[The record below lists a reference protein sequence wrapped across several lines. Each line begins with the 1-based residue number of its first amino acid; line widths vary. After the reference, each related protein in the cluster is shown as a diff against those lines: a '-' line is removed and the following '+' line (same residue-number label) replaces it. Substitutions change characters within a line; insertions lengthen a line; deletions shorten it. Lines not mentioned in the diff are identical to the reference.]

1 MLNKKILFIVILF
14 ISISYLH
21 ISFSESNQIADI
33 QKKISDRS
41 DSIKS
46 LEKEIALYQKEI
58 NALDDQV
65 DSLARTIKEI
75 DLNKKKLEAKIKL
88 VQNQILNKTYEIETL
103 NKNITEKVDN
113 ISEDK
118 RIIKQTLISMHE
130 QDSHSIVENI
140 LSENSLN
147 SSWDSMT
154 RISQIQDNLIKKIK
168 DLSGT
173 KQILET
179 NKDAT
184 IKAKNELISLNKEL
198 DIDRKALQDNINEK
212 NALLAETKQSEAEYT
227 RILTQKQNL
236 KDAFEREMASLE
248 TELKIKVDSSRLP
261 HSGSKILSW
270 PLREVK
276 ITQYFGNTPF
286 ATQNPQVYNGA
297 GHTGI
302 DLKAYIGTP
311 VYAALDG
318 IVIGVANT
326 DIVRTCYSYGKWIM
340 IRHENGLS
348 TLYAHLSNQSVS
360 VGQKINRGDIIG
372 YSGNTGYSTGPHLHF
387 GVYASDGVQITKL
400 TSSKNCRGV
409 TLPLA
414 DRKAY
419 LNPLSYM

>member
-14 ISISYLH
+14 ISISCLN

-46 LEKEIALYQKEI
+46 LEKEITLYQKEI

-154 RISQIQDNLIKKIK
+154 RISQIQDSLIKKIK

-173 KQILET
+173 KQI
-179 NKDAT
+179 
-184 IKAKNELISLNKEL
+184 
-198 DIDRKALQDNINEK
+198 
-212 NALLAETKQSEAEYT
+212 
-227 RILTQKQNL
+227 
-236 KDAFEREMASLE
+236 
-248 TELKIKVDSSRLP
+248 
-261 HSGSKILSW
+261 SK
-270 PLREVK
+270 K
-276 ITQYFGNTPF
+276 
-286 ATQNPQVYNGA
+286 
-297 GHTGI
+297 
-302 DLKAYIGTP
+302 
-311 VYAALDG
+311 
-318 IVIGVANT
+318 
-326 DIVRTCYSYGKWIM
+326 
-340 IRHENGLS
+340 
-348 TLYAHLSNQSVS
+348 
-360 VGQKINRGDIIG
+360 
-372 YSGNTGYSTGPHLHF
+372 
-387 GVYASDGVQITKL
+387 
-400 TSSKNCRGV
+400 
-409 TLPLA
+409 
-414 DRKAY
+414 
-419 LNPLSYM
+419 